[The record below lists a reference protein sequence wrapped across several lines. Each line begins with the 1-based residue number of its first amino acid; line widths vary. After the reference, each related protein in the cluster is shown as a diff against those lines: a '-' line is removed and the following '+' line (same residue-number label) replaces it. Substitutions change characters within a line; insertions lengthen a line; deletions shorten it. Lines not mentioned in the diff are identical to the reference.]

1 MNKHLNPVYITKSTI
16 FPSSLC
22 AWPLVVLLVELVHVV
37 FECWLVEDCIDYI
50 QFFIIKKDFCF
61 YFILFET
68 PFESERRKSQS
79 YVNNRGVS
87 RCSILFI

>member
-1 MNKHLNPVYITKSTI
+1 MNKHLKPVYITKSTI

-37 FECWLVEDCIDYI
+37 IECWLVEDCIGYF
-50 QFFIIKKDFCF
+50 QFLYIKKKEDLCF

-68 PFESERRKSQS
+68 PSLL
-79 YVNNRGVS
+79 S
-87 RCSILFI
+87 RVKGENHNPM